1 MELNMKSRLRII
13 SLFPI
18 LILFILSAF
27 FLYYFTIK
35 YITAKKYKQE
45 LIISQQILQTLKS
58 LGKERTLSALY
69 LAKTPEITRK
79 QLKSTYDLTDQNIW
93 RLKKVLPKEEYGTL
107 LNNLAILKIVRK
119 KVEQRSDDFQKIFF
133 ALYTNAITQNLLQQ
147 IQNLAMTQISPQ
159 LSRLSTAY
167 SILAY
172 SLDYSSIEEGAA
184 AYYTL
189 AHLLNEEKKKQLLTF
204 ATKADA
210 FSGATLSNTTLK
222 QLFSTLLQ
230 QPNFQRNFEALQ
242 KFRLGL
248 YEKGLLPWKM
258 WLSVQEKKIDELN
271 SFALQLRDMLL
282 TLDQK
287 EIHFNLVALLLSLA
301 FWILSFILLIFS
313 YLFTKDITWNIKKL
327 EEIIKKVALSEDLE
341 HQSDFAQ
348 KINLE
353 SIEGINKAY
362 ELLEL
367 ALKKTEDAKEAAQ
380 EANKA
385 KSMFL
390 ANMSHEIRTPLNGIM
405 GFTDLLK
412 NTPLTEEQK
421 EFVSIIEK
429 SSENLLEI
437 INNILDIAKIE
448 SNKIE
453 IESVVFE
460 PIQEF
465 ENAVEVY
472 APKAAE
478 KGINLAFFI
487 DPHLEK
493 PLKGDPTKI
502 KEVLINLI
510 SNAVKFTPKGGE
522 IAVEI
527 KKIGQKDSTAIIHF
541 EVRDTGIGIPKD
553 KKEKIFE
560 AFSQADISVTRKYGG
575 TGLGLTISSE
585 FVKLMGGKLK
595 MESEEGKG
603 SRFFFTLELE
613 EIPVLNET
621 YQGRFEGLKLFYYE
635 PKKYT
640 KIQTRYIEEYCD
652 FFGVKLEESQ
662 ELQNALQKA
671 KECNF
676 ALLDFDFVDE
686 NRIKTLHMQQIP
698 VALISKV
705 TFKKR
710 VEELMG
716 KIIKNIYE
724 PVNYTKL
731 KQLLEFY
738 IQNTQKLNQKAAIL
752 AGSEKVKFKAKALVA
767 EDNIINQKLIKK
779 TLEDFGLEVDLADN
793 GLEAIEKFKKN
804 QYDIIFMDIQMPIK
818 DGIEALQEIH
828 LYEKE
833 MHLIPTPIIALTA
846 HALKGDRER
855 FMKKGFDEY
864 ITKPINRKDIETIL
878 KAFLPDKKYVATQEP
893 AAQSDQSDQS
903 KSQKQQNDT
912 DYDILLL
919 KKSPLESKLFANVLK
934 SLGYR
939 VDIAM
944 DLEDLEKRMQERKYK
959 VVFIDKES
967 DHYNFHKIQKLKQ
980 HYPNISFILLV
991 EPSFDVKQLPSIERD
1006 FYDDIVKNIIQK
1018 EFFKEELE
1026 RLMKVSETA

>member
-1 MELNMKSRLRII
+1 MELNMKSRLKII

-18 LILFILSAF
+18 LILFVLSAF
-27 FLYYFTIK
+27 FLYYFTTR
-35 YITAKKYKQE
+35 YIAAKEYEQK
-45 LIISQQILQTLKS
+45 ISLSKQILQTMKS

-69 LAKTPEITRK
+69 LANAPAIDLKR
-79 QLKSTYDLTDQNIW
+79 LKSTYELTDQNVW
-93 RLKKVLPKEEYGTL
+93 RLKKMLEKDEYGEL
-107 LNNLAILKIVRK
+107 LNNLAILKIVRD
-119 KVEQRSDDFQKIFF
+119 KVEKRNDNFQSIFF
-133 ALYTNAITQNLLQQ
+133 ALYTNAITNSLLQQ
-147 IQNLAMTQISPQ
+147 IQNLAKTDISTQ
-159 LSRLSTAY
+159 LSRLGTAY
-167 SILAY
+167 SIMAY
-172 SLDYSSIEEGAA
+172 SIDYSSIEEGAA
-184 AYYTL
+184 AYQSLTHTL
-189 AHLLNEEKKKQLLTF
+189 DKEKKAQLLTF

-210 FSGATLSNTTLK
+210 FSGATLSNNTFK
-222 QLFSTLLQ
+222 RLFSALLQ
-230 QPNFQRNFEALQ
+230 QQDFKKNFDKLQ
-242 KFRLGL
+242 NLRLSL
-248 YEKGLLPWKM
+248 YEKNLLPLSQ
-258 WLSVQEKKIDELN
+258 WLTTNDTKIEKLARFATTIQNMMLDLDRKEVQFDLI
-271 SFALQLRDMLL
+271 
-282 TLDQK
+282 
-287 EIHFNLVALLLSLA
+287 ALLLSLA
-301 FWILSFILLIFS
+301 FWILSFVLLIFS

-327 EEIIKKVALSEDLE
+327 EDIIKKVALSEDLE
-341 HQSDFAQ
+341 KQSDFAQ
-348 KINLE
+348 TINLE

-362 ELLEL
+362 ELLEQ

-405 GFTDLLK
+405 GFTELLK

-453 IESVVFE
+453 LESVVFE
-460 PIQEF
+460 PIVEF

-478 KGINLAFFI
+478 KGINLASFV

-527 KKIGQKDSTAIIHF
+527 KKIGQKDSNAVIHF
-541 EVRDTGIGIPKD
+541 EVRDTGIGIPED

-560 AFSQADISVTRKYGG
+560 AFSQADISITRKYGG

-585 FVKLMGGKLK
+585 FVKLMGGELK
-595 MESEEGKG
+595 IESEEGKG

-613 EIPVLNET
+613 EIPVLNES
-621 YQGRFEGLKLFYYE
+621 YEGRFQGLKVFYYE
-635 PKKYT
+635 PQKYA
-640 KIQTRYIEEYCD
+640 KIQSRYIEEYCD
-652 FFGVKLEESQ
+652 FFGVKLVESYNLK
-662 ELQNALQKA
+662 EAIDKA
-671 KECNF
+671 KKCNF

-686 NRIKTLHMQQIP
+686 SRIKIFHMQQIP
-698 VALISKV
+698 VALVSKV

-710 VEELMG
+710 IEELMG
-716 KIIKNIYE
+716 KIIRNIYE

-738 IQNTQKLNQKAAIL
+738 VQNTQKLNQKAAIL
-752 AGSEKVKFKAKALVA
+752 ASSENVKFKAKALVA

-804 QYDIIFMDIQMPIK
+804 HYDIIFMDIQMPVK

-878 KAFLPDKKYVATQEP
+878 KAFLPDKKYLATEEP
-893 AAQSDQSDQS
+893 PISTQ
-903 KSQKQQNDT
+903 KSEKKGS

-934 SLGYR
+934 SLGYK

-944 DLEDLEKRMQERKYK
+944 DLEDFEKRMQERSYK

-967 DHYNFHKIQKLKQ
+967 DHYNFHKLQQLKQ
-980 HYPNISFILLV
+980 QYPNTRFVLLI
-991 EPSFDVKQLPSIERD
+991 EPSFEIKELSSIERD
-1006 FYDDIVKNIIQK
+1006 FYDDIIKNIIQK

-1026 RLMKVSETA
+1026 RLMKESETV

>member
-1 MELNMKSRLRII
+1 MELNMKSRLKII

-18 LILFILSAF
+18 LILFLLSAF
-27 FLYYFTIK
+27 FLYHFITK
-35 YITAKKYKQE
+35 YIIAKEYEQKVS
-45 LIISQQILQTLKS
+45 ISEQILQTMKS

-69 LAKTPEITRK
+69 LANAPEVTLQ
-79 QLKSTYDLTDQNIW
+79 QLKSTYERTDRNLW
-93 RLKKVLPKEEYGTL
+93 RLKKVLKKDENGEL
-107 LNNLAILKIVRK
+107 LNNLAILKIVRN
-119 KVEQRSDDFQKIFF
+119 KVEKRSDDFQSIFF
-133 ALYTNAITQNLLQQ
+133 ALYTNAITNSLLQQ
-147 IQNLAMTQISPQ
+147 IQSLAKTDLSAQ
-159 LSRLSTAY
+159 LSRLGTAY
-167 SILAY
+167 SIMAY
-172 SLDYSSIEEGAA
+172 SMDYSSIEQGLAP
-184 AYYTL
+184 YYTL
-189 AHLLNEEKKKQLLTF
+189 THTLDENKKIRLLTF

-210 FSGATLSNTTLK
+210 FSGATLSNDNFK
-222 QLFSTLLQ
+222 RLFSVLLQ
-230 QPNFQRNFEALQ
+230 RSDFQKNFKTLQ
-242 KFRLGL
+242 KLRLHL
-248 YEKGLLPWKM
+248 YEKNLLPLRL
-258 WLSVQEKKIDELN
+258 WLATNDAKIEKLAK
-271 SFALQLRDMLL
+271 FTL
-282 TLDQK
+282 TLQNMILALNKK
-287 EIHFNLVALLLSLA
+287 ELRFDLVALLLSLA

-313 YLFTKDITWNIKKL
+313 YLFIKDITWNIKKL
-327 EEIIKKVALSEDLE
+327 EDIIKKVALNEDLE
-341 HQSDFAQ
+341 KQSDFAQ

-353 SIEGINKAY
+353 TIEGINKAY

-390 ANMSHEIRTPLNGIM
+390 ANMSHEIRTPLNGIV
-405 GFTDLLK
+405 GFTELLK

-453 IESVVFE
+453 LERVVFE
-460 PIQEF
+460 PIPEF

-478 KGINLAFFI
+478 KGINFALFV
-487 DPHLEK
+487 DPHLQK

-527 KKIGQKDSTAIIHF
+527 KKIGQKDSNAVVYF

-560 AFSQADISVTRKYGG
+560 AFSQADISITSKYGG

-585 FVKLMGGKLK
+585 FIKLMGGKLK
-595 MESEEGKG
+595 IESEEGKG

-621 YQGRFEGLKLFYYE
+621 YEGYFQGLKIFYYE
-635 PKKYT
+635 PKRYT
-640 KIQTRYIEEYCD
+640 KIQSRYIEEYCD
-652 FFGVKLEESQ
+652 FFGVKLVESHDLK
-662 ELQNALQKA
+662 EIIKKA

-686 NRIKTLHMQQIP
+686 NRIKTFHMQQIP
-698 VALISKV
+698 IALISKV
-705 TFKKR
+705 IFKKR
-710 VEELMG
+710 IEELMG
-716 KIIKNIYE
+716 KIIRNIYE

-752 AGSEKVKFKAKALVA
+752 ASSGNVKFKAKTLVV

-793 GLEAIEKFKKN
+793 GLEAVEKFKKN
-804 QYDIIFMDIQMPIK
+804 HYDIIFMDIQMPVK

-878 KAFLPDKKYVATQEP
+878 KAFLPDKKYLATEEP
-893 AAQSDQSDQS
+893 PPST
-903 KSQKQQNDT
+903 QQLET
-912 DYDILLL
+912 KGSDYDILLL

-934 SLGYR
+934 SLGYK

-944 DLEDLEKRMQERKYK
+944 DLEDFEKRMQERSYK

-967 DHYNFHKIQKLKQ
+967 DHYNFHKIQKLRQQ
-980 HYPNISFILLV
+980 HPDTRFVLLI
-991 EPSFDVKQLPSIERD
+991 EPSFETKELSSIERE
-1006 FYDDIVKNIIQK
+1006 FYDDIIKNIIQK

-1026 RLMKVSETA
+1026 KLMKESETV

>member
-1 MELNMKSRLRII
+1 MELTMKSRLKII

-18 LILFILSAF
+18 LILFILSGIS
-27 FLYYFTIK
+27 LYYFTTR
-35 YITAKKYKQE
+35 YIETKEYGQK
-45 LIISQQILQTLKS
+45 ISLSKQILLTLKS

-69 LAKTPEITRK
+69 LAKAPDLTLQ
-79 QLKSTYDLTDQNIW
+79 QLQSTYERTDQYVW
-93 RLKKVLPKEEYGTL
+93 HLKKLLPKDQYTEL
-107 LNNLAILKIVRK
+107 LNNLAILKIVRE
-119 KVEQRSDDFQKIFF
+119 KVKNRSDEFQNIFF
-133 ALYTNAITQNLLQQ
+133 ALYTNAITNPLLQQ
-147 IQNLAMTQISPQ
+147 IQDLATTNISAR
-159 LSRLSTAY
+159 LSRLGTAY
-167 SILAY
+167 SIMAY
-172 SLDYSSIEEGAA
+172 SIDYTAIEEGTA
-184 AYYTL
+184 AYYAL
-189 AHLLNEEKKKQLLTF
+189 SKILDEPKKKQLLTF
-204 ATKADA
+204 ATKADT
-210 FSGATLSNTTLK
+210 FSGAALNNEDFKRLFTTLVQRPDFQK
-222 QLFSTLLQ
+222 
-230 QPNFQRNFEALQ
+230 NFQNLQ
-242 KFRLGL
+242 NLRLSL
-248 YEKGLLPWKM
+248 YEKELLPLLQ
-258 WLSVQEKKIDELN
+258 WLTINDTKIEELTKFALTLHNLLDNLN
-271 SFALQLRDMLL
+271 SEEMQ
-282 TLDQK
+282 
-287 EIHFNLVALLLSLA
+287 FNLTALLLSLA
-301 FWILSFILLIFS
+301 FWILSFVLLVFS

-341 HQSDFAQ
+341 KQSDFAQ

-353 SIEGINKAY
+353 SMEGINKAY

-448 SNKIE
+448 SKKIE
-453 IESVVFE
+453 LESVVFE
-460 PIQEF
+460 PIIEF

-478 KGINLAFFI
+478 KGINLALFV
-487 DPHLEK
+487 DPHLER

-527 KKIGQKDSTAIIHF
+527 KKIGQKDSKAVLHF

-560 AFSQADISVTRKYGG
+560 AFSQADISITRKYGG

-585 FVKLMGGKLK
+585 FVKLMGGELK
-595 MESEEGKG
+595 IESEEGKG

-613 EIPVLNET
+613 EIPILNES
-621 YQGRFEGLKLFYYE
+621 YEGRFHGLKIFYYE
-635 PKKYT
+635 PKKYA
-640 KIQTRYIEEYCD
+640 KIQSRYIEEYCD
-652 FFGVKLEESQ
+652 FFGAKLEAEHNLQ
-662 ELQNALQKA
+662 EAIDKA

-686 NRIKTLHMQQIP
+686 NRIKTFHMQQIP

-710 VEELMG
+710 IEELMG
-716 KIIKNIYE
+716 KIIRNIYE

-738 IQNTQKLNQKAAIL
+738 VQNTQKLNQKAAIL
-752 AGSEKVKFKAKALVA
+752 ANSENVKFKAKALVA

-804 QYDIIFMDIQMPIK
+804 RYDIIFMDIQMPVK

-878 KAFLPDKKYVATQEP
+878 KAFLPDKKYLTTEEPPSSAQKPETQG
-893 AAQSDQSDQS
+893 S
-903 KSQKQQNDT
+903 

-944 DLEDLEKRMQERKYK
+944 DLEDFEKRMQERSYK

-967 DHYNFHKIQKLKQ
+967 DHYNFHKIQQLKQ
-980 HYPNISFILLV
+980 RHPNTRFVLLI
-991 EPSFDVKQLPSIERD
+991 EPSFEIKELSSMERD
-1006 FYDDIVKNIIQK
+1006 FYDDIIKNIIQK
-1018 EFFKEELE
+1018 DFFKEELE
-1026 RLMKVSETA
+1026 RLMKESETA